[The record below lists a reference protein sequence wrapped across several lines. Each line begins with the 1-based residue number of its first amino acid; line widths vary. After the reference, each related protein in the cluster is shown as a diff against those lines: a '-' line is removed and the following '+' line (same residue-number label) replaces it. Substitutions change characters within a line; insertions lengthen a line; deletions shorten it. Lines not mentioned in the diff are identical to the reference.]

1 MKATITAAILVLFLG
16 LGSPAFGQGGAP
28 VHAPVTLA
36 SGLDM
41 SRATIPVDVN
51 GRRFACVLD
60 TGTSAI
66 LVSQSMAQ
74 AVGLNAEA
82 SVDEVSP
89 DGLRYA
95 DHHTHLSRLD
105 VAGFAMRDL
114 PALISSK
121 LRGDT
126 MLCGYD
132 FFAQIPTLIDRDRQ
146 AVTLFPTGATFDR
159 MRCLPIDL
167 RSRVPIARL
176 LVDGAW
182 VDDVV
187 LDSGMVGGGAIWN
200 GAVSTLPQAPP
211 GAGLACGYGAAIGLF
226 DGLPS
231 NQIALCTSSRRPDGY
246 NGIVET
252 NLPNVHAMAIDYPNR
267 RLCFSL

>member
-1 MKATITAAILVLFLG
+1 MKATLTAALLLLFLG
-16 LGSPAFGQGGAP
+16 LARTSGVAGEFAHS
-28 VHAPVTLA
+28 PVTIS

-51 GRRFACVLD
+51 GRRYACVLD
-60 TGTSAI
+60 TGTSAV

-74 AVGLNAEA
+74 TAGLIAEA
-82 SVDEVSP
+82 PVDEVSP

-95 DHHTHLSRLD
+95 DQHTHLERFAVAD
-105 VAGFAMRDL
+105 VLMRDV

-146 AVTLFPTGATFDR
+146 LVTLFPSIATLDR
-159 MRCLPIDL
+159 MRCLPVDL
-167 RSRVPIARL
+167 KARVPTARVR
-176 LVDGAW
+176 VDGTW

-187 LDSGMVGGGAIWN
+187 LDSGMVGGGALWN
-200 GAVSTLPQAPP
+200 GAANALPQAPP
-211 GAGLACGYGAAIGLF
+211 GIRLACGYAAYIGLF
-226 DGLPS
+226 DGSPPS
-231 NQIALCTSSRRPDGY
+231 QIPLCTSSQRPDGY

-252 NLPNVHAMAIDYPNR
+252 NLPSVHALAVDYPNR
-267 RLCFSL
+267 RLCFSV